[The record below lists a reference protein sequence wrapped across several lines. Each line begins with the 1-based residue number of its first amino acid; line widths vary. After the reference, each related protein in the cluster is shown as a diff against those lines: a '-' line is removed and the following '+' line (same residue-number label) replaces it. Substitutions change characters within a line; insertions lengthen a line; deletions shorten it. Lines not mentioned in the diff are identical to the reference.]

1 MAGNSSAT
9 PGNPF
14 KDEETYQLYLF
25 IKNSQTTLIP
35 FICGIGFAANIV
47 SLIVFMQPSLR
58 RLSCSVYLAVKSVSD
73 FLFLTTAFVIWL
85 TRVHIGLF
93 NMDGV
98 CQLVIFF
105 SYLSAFVSI
114 WLTVVLT
121 VENLLCVLKPWYVQ
135 RSCNATSA
143 IVLTASIV
151 LLGVVLYQFSLWNNG
166 VQDPPSHIVSPQ
178 TNFNKGN
185 STITKYENESK
196 LNLSSQT
203 HNQYSKIVT
212 LQNDTLS
219 SMSNTTAGVPGKV
232 CSPLKQYETFIW
244 AITYLDSLITIFV
257 PMIILAVTNTAIVV
271 IAMRSTRRTKL
282 RTKDTTMYQLPGAC
296 QKGKKQS
303 TAAALETQASKF
315 LFLVSV
321 TMLVFHSPSHVIR
334 LKMMV
339 SYSGMEVIL
348 QIVFET
354 VYYTH
359 YAISFF
365 VYLVF
370 GSNFRRV
377 FLSLVTRR

>member
-1 MAGNSSAT
+1 MADNSSAT

-25 IKNSQTTLIP
+25 IKHSQTTLIP

-85 TRVHIGLF
+85 TRIQIGLF
-93 NMDGV
+93 NMEGV

-121 VENLLCVLKPWYVQ
+121 VENLLCVLKPLYVQ

-143 IVLTASIV
+143 IVLTASII

-166 VQDPPSHIVSPQ
+166 VQEPLSHIVNPQ
-178 TNFNKGN
+178 TTFNKGN

-196 LNLSSQT
+196 LNLSS
-203 HNQYSKIVT
+203 HEGLSKLVT
-212 LQNDTLS
+212 VENDTLL
-219 SMSNTTAGVPGKV
+219 SMSNTTDVVPGKV

-271 IAMRSTRRTKL
+271 IAMRSTRRTKM
-282 RTKDTTMYQLPGAC
+282 RHKDTTMYQLQGGC
-296 QKGKKQS
+296 HKGKKQS